1 MEIKRVGVVGAG
13 QMGAGIAQVCA
24 SIGKAVTLCDIKQD
38 FLDNGIASIRKNLQR
53 NVSKDRIS
61 QNQMDDTLG
70 NVSTSLDNEA
80 LSNCDIAIEAII
92 EDVDMS
98 AFQKRCRE
106 YFSEG
111 FEFSEVYN
119 RITEETSE
127 GNSP

>member
-38 FLDNGIASIRKNLQR
+38 FVDNGIASIRKNLQR

-80 LSNCDIAIEAII
+80 LSNCDIVIEAII
-92 EDVDMS
+92 EDVDIKKS
-98 AFQKRCRE
+98 FFFKFR
-106 YFSEG
+106 
-111 FEFSEVYN
+111 
-119 RITEETSE
+119 
-127 GNSP
+127 

>member
-1 MEIKRVGVVGAG
+1 MQMKRVGVVGAG

-24 SIGKAVTLCDIKQD
+24 SIGKVVTLCDIKQD
-38 FLDNGIASIRKNLQR
+38 FVDNGIASIRKNLQR

-70 NVSTSLDNEA
+70 NVSTSSDNEA
-80 LSNCDIAIEAII
+80 LSNCDIVIEAII
-92 EDVDMS
+92 EDVDMG
-98 AFQKRCRE
+98 AFQQRCRE
-106 YFSEG
+106 FFSEG

-127 GNSP
+127 GHSP